1 MRGLGEG
8 PPVHKHARWMFGFK
22 LACLACA
29 LLLPAMPQPLEYH
42 DFADTR
48 TVFGVPNFMDVVSN
62 AAFVIAGLAGL
73 RATFAKRACFAA
85 AVERIPYAVFFVG
98 VVLTGF
104 GSWYYHLE
112 PDNERLFWD
121 RLPMTI
127 AFMGLVASQMV
138 DRISVRSGLAMLVP
152 LLVVGIASVVYWR
165 ATERMGSGNV
175 TPYAVLQAY
184 AVFVLLMLASFTTSR
199 YTQGGRLFLV
209 FGWYILAK
217 VVELLDHQIFDALGG
232 TVSGHTLKHVAAA
245 MGAVVVARMLLRRT
259 QQPEH
264 AGDDRPPLPAT

>member
-1 MRGLGEG
+1 M
-8 PPVHKHARWMFGFK
+8 HKHARWMFGFK
-22 LACLACA
+22 LVCIACA

-42 DFADTR
+42 DFADSR

-62 AAFVIAGLAGL
+62 AAFIIAGAAGL
-73 RATFAKRACFAA
+73 WATFSRRACFASS
-85 AVERIPYAVFFVG
+85 VERLPYAVFFAG

-138 DRISVRSGLAMLVP
+138 DRISVRSGLVMLVP
-152 LLVVGIASVVYWR
+152 LLVLGIASVVYWR

-199 YTQGGRLFLV
+199 YTRGSQLFLV
-209 FGWYILAK
+209 FGWYIVAK
-217 VVELLDHQIFDALGG
+217 VVELFDHQIFTALGG

-245 MGAVVVARMLLRRT
+245 MGAVVVARMLVRRA
-259 QQPEH
+259 QQP
-264 AGDDRPPLPAT
+264 AGVGDVRRSLAATG